1 MPSYTPTTHPCQP
14 YLSLREASELGYGGN
29 STLRKKIATG
39 QLPAIRVGRQYR
51 VLQSDLEAL
60 AEPVSPGPGNILES
74 IPDHIRDWARDVASS
89 APPLTASQ
97 AAAVTRIIQGGAA
110 A

>member
-1 MPSYTPTTHPCQP
+1 MSSYTPFTSPSQP
-14 YLSLREASELGYGGN
+14 YLSLREASELGFGGN

-60 AEPVSPGPGNILES
+60 AEPVSPSPEP